1 MTAEDMRRSLSRIAL
16 EVVERN
22 RGLDEVVLVGIQRR
36 GFPLAGRLAA
46 DLGQLEGVEVPVGA
60 LDINLYRDDLQERA
74 QPLVRPTQ
82 MPFQID
88 GKRVV
93 LVDDVLFTGRTI
105 RAALDALVDFGR
117 PGQVQLAIL
126 VDRGHQE
133 LPIRADYVG
142 RTLATEW
149 DEMVKVRLMEVDGV
163 DEVVVSGRVLG
174 LPIFEEGEGG
184 HGDDC

>member
-82 MPFQID
+82 MPFRID

-93 LVDDVLFTGRTI
+93 LVDDVLFTGRDDTGG
-105 RAALDALVDFGR
+105 AG
-117 PGQVQLAIL
+117 
-126 VDRGHQE
+126 
-133 LPIRADYVG
+133 RADG
-142 RTLATEW
+142 LWEAGAGATG
-149 DEMVKVRLMEVDGV
+149 DT
-163 DEVVVSGRVLG
+163 
-174 LPIFEEGEGG
+174 GG
-184 HGDDC
+184 PGAPRASDQG

>member
-1 MTAEDMRRSLSRIAL
+1 MRRSLTRIAY

-22 RGLDEVVLVGIQRR
+22 RGLADVALVGIQRR
-36 GFPLAGRLAA
+36 GFPLAARLAS
-46 DLGQLEGVEVPVGA
+46 DLGELEGTEVPVGA

-82 MPFQID
+82 MPFRVD

-105 RAALDALVDFGR
+105 RAALDALMDFGR

-149 DEMVKVRLMEVDGV
+149 DEMVKVRLLEVDSI
-163 DEVVVSGRVLG
+163 DEVVVSKRILG
-174 LPIFEEGEGG
+174 LPILEKDDEREAGN
-184 HGDDC
+184 GDNC